1 MADRT
6 YAYDPVGE
14 TGAPVNQQAYRME
27 AGQLWRQY
35 VIAGIAN
42 IAIASTGYCMGWTS
56 PVNLKL
62 QQNGTDNPLEEPV
75 TVDQEAWIG
84 SLLTVGAIFGPFIG
98 GFAASSIGRKW
109 GLLSTSIPLFI
120 GWILIATTKNVG
132 MIYGGRIFWGLAIG
146 MLFTISP
153 MYCAEIATDDSR
165 GALGSFLQAF
175 ITLGFLLVYSI
186 GPYVSYAIVAYVGII
201 FTGVFVVGFFF
212 MPESPFYHLKKGDRK
227 SATESLA
234 KIRGRSHEG
243 VQAELDLMAADVSAS
258 MEKTATLADVF
269 RGSNFKAL
277 YISCALVFF
286 QQFSGI
292 NAVLFYMTNIFE
304 AANSSLDSAVATII
318 IGAVQVAASLITP
331 LVADRLGRRILLLI
345 SSCGAA
351 IGLVLLG
358 MFFILADNN
367 NPVVEKMGFLPI
379 LSLVLFIVTY
389 CWGLGPLPWAV
400 MSELFSIEVKA
411 VATPIATAFCWLLS
425 FLVTRYFSAISLA
438 LGMGGSFFIFAGCCV
453 VAFFFTL
460 FLVPETKGKS
470 FQEIQDILAG
480 RTSSKTEKGLKQ

>member
-1 MADRT
+1 MEDRN
-6 YAYDPVGE
+6 YAYDPVGQ

-42 IAIASTGYCMGWTS
+42 IAIASTGYSMGWTS

-62 QQNGTDNPLEEPV
+62 QANDTSNPVGEPV
-75 TVDQEAWIG
+75 TKDQEAWIG
-84 SLLTVGAIFGPFIG
+84 SLLTVGAIFGPFLG
-98 GFAASSIGRKW
+98 GFAASKIGRKW

-120 GWILIATTKNVG
+120 GWILIAATNSVG
-132 MIYGGRIFWGLAIG
+132 MIYGGRIFWGLAVG

-175 ITLGFLLVYSI
+175 ITLGYLLIYGI
-186 GPYVSYAIVAYVGII
+186 GPYVSYMVIAYVGII
-201 FTGVFVVGFFF
+201 FTAVFVVGFFF
-212 MPESPFYHLKKGDRK
+212 MPESPFYYLAKGDRE
-227 SATESLA
+227 AAANCLA
-234 KIRGRSHEG
+234 KIRGRSHAG
-243 VQAELDLMAADVSAS
+243 VQDELDKMAADVTAS
-258 MEKTATLADVF
+258 MEKTATVADVF
-269 RGSNFKAL
+269 RGSNFKAF

-318 IGAVQVAASLITP
+318 IGVVQVIASCITP
-331 LVADRLGRRILLLI
+331 LVVDRLGRRILLLI
-345 SSCGAA
+345 SASGTA
-351 IGLVLLG
+351 IGLGLLG
-358 MFFILADNN
+358 MFFILADKGS
-367 NPVVEKMGFLPI
+367 PVVSSIGFLPI

-400 MSELFSIEVKA
+400 MSELFPIEVKA
-411 VATPIATAFCWLLS
+411 IASPIATAFCWVLS
-425 FLVTRYFSAISLA
+425 FLITRYFSAIATA
-438 LGMGGSFFIFAGCCV
+438 LGMGGTFFIFGACCV
-453 VAFFFTL
+453 AAFFFTL

-470 FQEIQDILAG
+470 FQEIQDILSG
-480 RTSSKTEKGLKQ
+480 RPSKLEKA